1 MQGAFCQGGDHAGVA
16 ANAERS
22 QKLSHCRRTRTG
34 VRGFCKATWKVC
46 ASAGDR
52 PIIWPGWSKVNVKP
66 SRLLGILV
74 TGILLALAASL
85 CRSSMPGTGSIE
97 PSRPV
102 RGGQL
107 VAAIRSE
114 PRTLNRLAASDQATE
129 LLTMLT
135 QGRLVRLNRATRALE
150 PWLAERWESSPDGRV
165 HTLHLRKD
173 VVWSDGA
180 PFTSADVLF
189 TLEAVFDPRT
199 KSPLASSLMV
209 AGEPIRAVA
218 LDAQTVQVTYAGRS
232 GPGIRLLDNLPIYPK
247 HRLDA
252 ARVAGTIAQA
262 WPMTT
267 APSDMAGTGPFMLR
281 LYQSGQRV
289 ILERNP
295 RYWRKAE
302 NGTAL
307 PYLDRIV
314 LEIVPDQNAELLRVQ
329 SGSIDMVQ
337 DALRPE
343 DFRSARQA
351 EREGRIKLVELGV
364 ATDAD
369 AFWFCLK
376 PEIKN
381 KDPRF
386 AFVQKPEFRKA
397 ISHAVDREAFSNTV
411 FLGEAV
417 PVWGPITPGNRDW
430 FNPNVTRYLPDLA
443 RARELLSSIGLEDR
457 NGNGIR
463 EDVRGTEAR
472 FTLMTQQGPGWYARG
487 TKVLQEQAGK
497 IGITFNLAPLEP
509 GSMIQRMLA
518 CDFDAIYM
526 RPLATHLDPGGNMD
540 FWLSSGSAHF
550 WNLEQKK
557 PATAWEQQI
566 DTLMLQQVATVDPQ
580 QRRALFD
587 QVQNILA
594 ENLPVLYFAAA
605 RMHTAHNVRVGGVQP
620 SVLRP
625 PILWTADTLY
635 VAPSVAKPDQ
645 K

>member
-1 MQGAFCQGGDHAGVA
+1 
-16 ANAERS
+16 
-22 QKLSHCRRTRTG
+22 
-34 VRGFCKATWKVC
+34 
-46 ASAGDR
+46 
-52 PIIWPGWSKVNVKP
+52 
-66 SRLLGILV
+66 
-74 TGILLALAASL
+74 
-85 CRSSMPGTGSIE
+85 
-97 PSRPV
+97 
-102 RGGQL
+102 
-107 VAAIRSE
+107 
-114 PRTLNRLAASDQATE
+114 
-129 LLTMLT
+129 MLT
-135 QGRLVRLNRATRALE
+135 QGRLVRLNRATSALE

-180 PFTSADVLF
+180 PFTAADVLF
-189 TLEAVFDPRT
+189 TLEAVFDPRA
-199 KSPLASSLMV
+199 KSPLASSLTV

-218 LDAQTVQVTYAGRS
+218 LDAQTVQVTYAGPS

-247 HRLDA
+247 HKLDA
-252 ARVAGTIAQA
+252 ARVAGTLAKA

-267 APSDMAGTGPFMLR
+267 APSDLAGTGPFVFR
-281 LYQSGQRV
+281 SYQPGQRV
-289 ILERNP
+289 VLERNS
-295 RYWRKAE
+295 RFWRKAKD
-302 NGTAL
+302 GTAL

-314 LEIVPDQNAELLRVQ
+314 LEIVPDPNAELLRVQ

-343 DFRSARQA
+343 DFRSARRA
-351 EREGRIKLVELGV
+351 ESEGRIKLVELGV

-397 ISHAVDREAFSNTV
+397 ISHAVDREAFANTV

-430 FNPNVTRYLPDLA
+430 FNPNVTRYPPDLT

-472 FTLMTQQGPGWYARG
+472 FTLITQQGPGWYARG

-497 IGITFNLAPLEP
+497 IGITFELAPLEP
-509 GSMIQRMLA
+509 GLMIERMLA
-518 CDFDAIYM
+518 CHFDAIYM
-526 RPLATHLDPGGNMD
+526 RPLATVLDPGGNMD

-550 WNLEQKK
+550 WNLEQQK

-566 DTLMLQQVATVDPQ
+566 DTLMLRQVATVDLQ

-587 QVQNILA
+587 EVQNILA
-594 ENLPVLYFAAA
+594 ENLPVLYFAAS
-605 RMHTAHNVRVGGVQP
+605 RMHSAHSVRVGGVQP

-625 PILWTADTLY
+625 PILWSADTLY
-635 VAPSVAKPDQ
+635 VAPSVAKPDPQ
-645 K
+645 VKTGGTTQ